1 MKYFLIILCF
11 IVLTACST
19 ARLVE
24 THSPYRPEKPK
35 IEKILIIGMTP
46 LTEFRESFENRL
58 QKEFKKQNVEAV
70 TSISV
75 LDGKLTPGDST
86 EQQLD
91 NLEKYLL
98 KEGFN
103 TVLLSKIVLVE
114 SHTDLRSSLYN
125 LKGSYRSFKSDYY
138 SNQGIFLEDDV
149 DSDSKIYHTETSIYT
164 LPENRQRELLWQGEI
179 DLKNPKKVRKSI
191 RQYVDLLISSLKWD
205 GVLPSKT

>member
-1 MKYFLIILCF
+1 MKYFLLILSF
-11 IVLTACST
+11 LAFTACST

-24 THSPYRPEKPK
+24 THSPYRADKPK

-46 LTEFRESFENRL
+46 LTKFRESFENRL
-58 QKEFKKQNVEAV
+58 QREFKKQNVEAV

-75 LDGKLTPGDST
+75 LNGSLMPGDST

-114 SHTDLRSSLYN
+114 SHRDLRSSLYN
-125 LKGSYRSFKSDYY
+125 LRGSYRSFKSDYY
-138 SNQGIFLEDDV
+138 SNQGIFLEDDL
-149 DSDSKIYHTETSIYT
+149 DSDSKIYHTKTSIYT
-164 LPENRQRELLWQGEI
+164 LPKNRQRELLWQGEI

-191 RQYVDLLISSLKWD
+191 RQYVDVLISSLKWD
-205 GVLPSKT
+205 GILPNKS